1 MLYSTTTPVDDKA
14 VGADANTYRPFKIL
28 NTAITHTILEQVDS
42 LGEADIEG
50 KALFILCGF
59 AVYANPNNYEE
70 PIDLVGA
77 LTKSLCCV

>member
-50 KALFILCGF
+50 KAFFILS
-59 AVYANPNNYEE
+59 
-70 PIDLVGA
+70 DLLFL
-77 LTKSLCCV
+77 LTLTIVKSL